1 MVPTGCRTFPPRAPV
16 SHLLSRRM
24 LCLLHGAAVRSKSY
38 HVGKHLI
45 TLKGR
50 DDVSPSLP
58 PVRAPQTSPLHLPIL
73 LKAMPLAPA
82 FPLREDPASLPFPA
96 RGSSEEPRASLA
108 GSADRCPPPPS
119 ITFLLGDQ
127 PPEPAK
133 SRPVGGGE
141 ALLRVPGRGHEL
153 SGVSRAPNL

>member
-24 LCLLHGAAVRSKSY
+24 LCLLHGAAVRPKSY
-38 HVGKHLI
+38 RVGKHLI
-45 TLKGR
+45 TLKGQ

-82 FPLREDPASLPFPA
+82 FPLREVLASLPFPA

-108 GSADRCPPPPS
+108 GSADRCPPHPVSPS
-119 ITFLLGDQ
+119 FLETSPLNLQSHGQ
-127 PPEPAK
+127 WVGA
-133 SRPVGGGE
+133 RPFSGFLAVGM
-141 ALLRVPGRGHEL
+141 
-153 SGVSRAPNL
+153 S